1 MAESDISYERLVDL
15 AEGRIASVDAAALR
29 QQIANTPAA
38 IELTQLDRLVQLMR
52 SDKSE
57 DAPSYVINRALRLMR
72 QPAPAQQMSGLR
84 RLLALVQFDSYT
96 QPFAA
101 GVRSGPDAVRQ
112 MLFVAEDTELDLRI
126 VPESGQWRIS
136 GQVLGTD
143 TEGSITLAGSEAH
156 HEVALN
162 ELSEFQLPLVNKG
175 AYSLILRTGVHEIV
189 AEMEIG
195 T

>member
-1 MAESDISYERLVDL
+1 MAESDINYEQLVDL
-15 AEGRIASVDAAALR
+15 AEGRIASADANMVR

-38 IELTQLDRLVQLMR
+38 SELAALDRLVQLMR

-57 DAPSYVINRALRLMR
+57 DAPSYVIQRALRLMR
-72 QPAPAQQMSGLR
+72 QPAPERGGLR
-84 RLLALVQFDSYT
+84 RLLALVQFDSYH
-96 QPFAA
+96 QPLAA

-126 VPESGQWRIS
+126 VPENGLWRIA
-136 GQVLGTD
+136 GQVLGAD
-143 TEGSITLAGSEAH
+143 TAGSITLSGAEAD

-162 ELSEFQLPLVNKG
+162 ELSEFQLPPVHKG
-175 AYSLILRTGVHEIV
+175 SYSLILRTGTYEIV

-195 T
+195 S